1 VGRGSVVHP
10 SGISGTG
17 GRLSSA
23 GTPEQSF
30 GAVYSAVMRSSVP
43 PEDVAV
49 HVLPAAADV
58 PGTRTL
64 ASPRRDPRAAAAARS
79 RGLSFGPRDLV
90 AVLGRDASAPFPVG
104 AAVGMAA
111 HDLARHVSDLRRPSL
126 MPLVWANREAMEMIL
141 ACGFL
146 GRAALGGAIPP
157 DLLGPEADRAVG
169 RALRWLC
176 EERFGP
182 SGGERMVR
190 EARGLVEV
198 LDAARTLALAPGAF
212 AGALDAS
219 AAAAEAV
226 RVAEAAIAASP
237 GPLLVLS

>member
-1 VGRGSVVHP
+1 MVHP

-104 AAVGMAA
+104 A
-111 HDLARHVSDLRRPSL
+111 RS
-126 MPLVWANREAMEMIL
+126 WANREAMEMIL